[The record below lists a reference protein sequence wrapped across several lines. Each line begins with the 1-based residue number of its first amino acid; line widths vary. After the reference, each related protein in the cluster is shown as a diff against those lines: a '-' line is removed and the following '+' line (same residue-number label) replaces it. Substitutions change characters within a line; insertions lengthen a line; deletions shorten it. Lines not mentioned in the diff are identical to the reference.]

1 MHCFYVDSLGGERVS
16 LGEEE
21 SAHCV
26 RVLRLGEGA
35 QVMLTD
41 GAGTLAQGELVA
53 VGKRAVEVAV
63 AQRERLPRR
72 PGQRTILAV
81 APTKN
86 AERMEW
92 LVEKVTEV
100 GCGAVVPLLCE
111 RGVRV
116 RINGARLERVA
127 VSALKQSQGAY
138 LPKIYPMVPLKAF
151 LDQLAELES
160 GMQDGGELGEGYIRA
175 VAHCDEGERR
185 DLGGMLRADA
195 ARPLVVLIGPEGDF
209 TREEIAMAQGCGFA
223 PVTLGAARLRTE
235 TAALVAAVLAGVRG

>member
-1 MHCFYVDSLGGERVS
+1 MGGERIS

-63 AQRERLPRR
+63 AQRDRLPRR
-72 PGQRTILAV
+72 LGQRTILAV

-100 GCGAVVPLLCE
+100 GCGAIWGACCGRMR
-111 RGVRV
+111 RGRWW
-116 RINGARLERVA
+116 
-127 VSALKQSQGAY
+127 
-138 LPKIYPMVPLKAF
+138 
-151 LDQLAELES
+151 
-160 GMQDGGELGEGYIRA
+160 
-175 VAHCDEGERR
+175 C
-185 DLGGMLRADA
+185 
-195 ARPLVVLIGPEGDF
+195 
-209 TREEIAMAQGCGFA
+209 
-223 PVTLGAARLRTE
+223 
-235 TAALVAAVLAGVRG
+235 